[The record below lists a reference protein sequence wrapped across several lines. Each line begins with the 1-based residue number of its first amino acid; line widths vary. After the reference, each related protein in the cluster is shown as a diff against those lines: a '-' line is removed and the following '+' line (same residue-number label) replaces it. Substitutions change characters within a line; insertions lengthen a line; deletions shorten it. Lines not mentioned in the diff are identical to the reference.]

1 MFGLL
6 ERRCVVGL
14 AGMAALSAA
23 AALAQQVAEPP
34 IPDPTHIPFTLAK
47 DIKWEGD
54 PLYGQQQAKLF
65 GDPAKPGLYG
75 ILIKWLPGHYSRP
88 HFHNTD
94 RYVLVI
100 SGTWWVSSSDVY
112 DLKTLYPMPAGTFV
126 TDIANTV
133 HWDGARDEP
142 AVLELVGMG
151 PVITTP
157 AATR

>member
-1 MFGLL
+1 MSSVPQ
-6 ERRCVVGL
+6 RRFVAGL
-14 AGMAALSAA
+14 AGIAALCAA
-23 AALAQQVAEPP
+23 TAWAQHTATPP
-34 IPDPTHIPFTLAK
+34 IPDPTHIPFTPAK
-47 DIKWEGD
+47 DIQWEGD
-54 PLYGQQQAKLF
+54 PSQGHQQAKLF

-75 ILIKWLPGHYSRP
+75 ILIKWLPGNYSRP

-94 RYVLVI
+94 RYALVI

-112 DLKTLYPMPAGTFV
+112 DPKTLYPMPAGTFV

-157 AATR
+157 AEKK

>member
-1 MFGLL
+1 MHDLL
-6 ERRCVVGL
+6 KRRFLVGL
-14 AGMAALSAA
+14 AGMAALST
-23 AALAQQVAEPP
+23 AALAQQAAAPP

-54 PLYGQQQAKLF
+54 PLSGSQQAKLF
-65 GDPAKPGLYG
+65 GDPAKPGPYG

-88 HFHNTD
+88 HIHNTD
-94 RYVLVI
+94 RYALVI

-126 TDIANTV
+126 TDVANTV

-157 AATR
+157 AEKR

>member
-1 MFGLL
+1 MFGLS
-6 ERRCVVGL
+6 ERRFVICL
-14 AGMAALSAA
+14 AGVAVLGAV
-23 AALAQQVAEPP
+23 AALAQQIVAPP

-54 PLYGQQQAKLF
+54 PLHGQQQAKLF

-94 RYVLVI
+94 RYALVI

-112 DLKTLYPMPAGTFV
+112 DLRTLYPMPPGTFV

-142 AVLELVGMG
+142 AILELVGMG
-151 PVITTP
+151 PVVTTP
-157 AATR
+157 AEKR